1 VYCLQKDT
9 LSKVHALANSNMLRL
24 AGQLAGVGSFC
35 VGVVALNAGVGGLN
49 CAPTVYGKFEVSRH
63 IRDIVPDPK
72 FSLKFG
78 NAAFSAMFIHKLHYK
93 INGEKTT
100 SLAPVFETLKTVKL
114 CTESVDLIQ
123 DFSNHPRAWKH
134 GGLAALAVVRPINSD
149 SNAWTT
155 EVVDALK
162 KHKVS
167 IVVTTSVAPDGIA
180 CWLTT
185 KTSELSVISLAT

>member
-1 VYCLQKDT
+1 
-9 LSKVHALANSNMLRL
+9 MLRL
-24 AGQLAGVGSFC
+24 ASQLAGVGSFC

-49 CAPTVYGKFEVSRH
+49 CAPTVYGKFEVSGH

-93 INGEKTT
+93 INGKHTT
-100 SLAPVFETLKTVKL
+100 SLAPVFETLKTVQL
-114 CTESVDLIQ
+114 CTESVDLMAQ
-123 DFSNHPRAWKH
+123 DFSDNPRAWKH
-134 GGLAALAVVRPINSD
+134 GGLVALAVVRPMNSD

-155 EVVDALK
+155 EVVDALR

-167 IVVTTSVAPDGIA
+167 IVVTTSFAPDGIA

-185 KTSELSVISLAT
+185 KTSELSVISLAA

>member
-1 VYCLQKDT
+1 
-9 LSKVHALANSNMLRL
+9 MLRL
-24 AGQLAGVGSFC
+24 ASQLAGVGIFG
-35 VGVVALNAGVGGLN
+35 VGVAALNAGVGGLN
-49 CAPTVYGKFEVSRH
+49 CAPTVYGKFEVNGH
-63 IRDIVPDPK
+63 VIDPK

-78 NAAFSAMFIHKLHYK
+78 NAAFSAMFIHQLHYK
-93 INGEKTT
+93 INGKKAT
-100 SLAPVFETLKTVKL
+100 SLAPVFETLKTVQL
-114 CTESVDLIQ
+114 CTESMDLMTQ
-123 DFSNHPRAWKH
+123 DFSDNPRAWKH
-134 GGLAALAVVRPINSD
+134 GGLVSLAVVRPINSD

-155 EVVDALK
+155 EVADALR